1 MEAERRHRRLATP
14 GVRSS
19 LALPRRR
26 PSSHAHGARD
36 LRRQVRAPSRCRLRA
51 RAGELTRL
59 GSLRARHSRTRLF
72 EPAPAQFIRVRIYG
86 SDVLSSTYSWPL
98 HGSPIRCYVSR
109 AWSLGMPRG
118 YDDGRRAACL
128 MVPMRAVRARP
139 LVARCDRVELCRR
152 CDLGVCHHLGP
163 AGGLMLK
170 CWVRGWRALVLAILN
185 GAESGLLVQKCA

>member
-51 RAGELTRL
+51 RAGEPTRL
-59 GSLRARHSRTRLF
+59 GTFRARHSRTRLF

-109 AWSLGMPRG
+109 AWSPGMPRG
-118 YDDGRRAACL
+118 YDDGRRAARVV
-128 MVPMRAVRARP
+128 VPMRCAPARA
-139 LVARCDRVELCRR
+139 LVSRCDRVELVPC
-152 CDLGVCHHLGP
+152 CELGVCHHLGP
-163 AGGLMLK
+163 AGGLML
-170 CWVRGWRALVLAILN
+170 R
-185 GAESGLLVQKCA
+185 

>member
-1 MEAERRHRRLATP
+1 MARMCSRRLVP
-14 GVRSS
+14 GRGLDLQLVAAFR
-19 LALPRRR
+19 AR
-26 PSSHAHGARD
+26 GAR
-36 LRRQVRAPSRCRLRA
+36 A
-51 RAGELTRL
+51 
-59 GSLRARHSRTRLF
+59 
-72 EPAPAQFIRVRIYG
+72 
-86 SDVLSSTYSWPL
+86 
-98 HGSPIRCYVSR
+98 SR
-109 AWSLGMPRG
+109 ADLC
-118 YDDGRRAACL
+118 DGRRVAYL